1 MLVLASAAVIC
12 AAVPL
17 SVTELLPLA
26 PPTMVTPVV
35 VSTLILPCDTVS
47 TVCSR
52 SAVFGPSDTEIPLS
66 ESAVFSLTASVEVG
80 TVSDTV
86 VVSATWIATVFVA
99 EVALL
104 TVSVVVTDR
113 LSGP

>member
-66 ESAVFSLTASVEVG
+66 EIAVFSLTPGEAG

>member
-1 MLVLASAAVIC
+1 M
-12 AAVPL
+12 
-17 SVTELLPLA
+17 
-26 PPTMVTPVV
+26 
-35 VSTLILPCDTVS
+35 STLILPCDTVS

-52 SAVFGPSDTEIPLS
+52 SAVFGPSDTGNPAQRDRGVLVD
-66 ESAVFSLTASVEVG
+66 AQRG
-80 TVSDTV
+80 RHRSDTV